1 MSATATKPLHEQ
13 YSLREPREY
22 GNYIDGEW
30 VKSSSAQ
37 TFENRNPANTDDLVG
52 TFQESN
58 ADDTA
63 RAVDAAA
70 QAFESW
76 RLTPAPKRGEIIY
89 RAAEIMK
96 RDKEKIARE
105 MTREM
110 GKVLDETKGDVQEAI
125 DLAYLMAGVGTG
137 GRTMNQGS
145 LNIRLKPRAER
156 QQVDDPG

>member
-1 MSATATKPLHEQ
+1 MSATATRPLHEQ

-30 VKSSSAQ
+30 VKSSSGQ

-70 QAFESW
+70 KWAARSTSSGSSAARAPGSAASM
-76 RLTPAPKRGEIIY
+76 RLRSAIACSSR
-89 RAAEIMK
+89 RA
-96 RDKEKIARE
+96 
-105 MTREM
+105 
-110 GKVLDETKGDVQEAI
+110 
-125 DLAYLMAGVGTG
+125 G
-137 GRTMNQGS
+137 GRS
-145 LNIRLKPRAER
+145 ASSA
-156 QQVDDPG
+156 